1 MWESIVDRL
10 EANENDIV
18 RIAVTGV
25 AGDAAV
31 IVIVVINYVVVCVQQ
46 RTVIVVTIFKFGAY
60 IFLLIRAI
68 VHISFRTNGHILQGA
83 EFLVAMICDNIR
95 SVVRIIRGA
104 VPRIGDAL
112 TKSNILVDSINI
124 IKSHVDANAG
134 NRQAAYGAII
144 NGSLGTVRIRM
155 VLVAAIVAE
164 RGGGDLGD
172 RLRLSALLNFVLD
185 YVLRQIAGVIIQS
198 GDLLG
203 EYRGAGSGLGR
214 VIVEIS
220 AGTTIGAASATS
232 TVAARFLAETN
243 TGIAKVRTSISAI
256 SSARMEMIFF
266 MIVSL
271 SFFEH
276 DVLEVDN
283 CYVNVLN

>member
-25 AGDAAV
+25 AGDATV

-124 IKSHVDANAG
+124 IKGYVDTDAG

-155 VLVAAIVAE
+155 VLAAAIVAE

-214 VIVEIS
+214 VDS
-220 AGTTIGAASATS
+220 GDFSWDY
-232 TVAARFLAETN
+232 
-243 TGIAKVRTSISAI
+243 SAI

>member
-25 AGDAAV
+25 AGDATV

-104 VPRIGDAL
+104 VPRISYAL
-112 TKSNILVDSINI
+112 GKIYVLIDLIDI
-124 IKSHVDANAG
+124 IESYVDANGRDDQSAD
-134 NRQAAYGAII
+134 GALV
-144 NGSLGTVRIRM
+144 NGALTTIVVAVIHA
-155 VLVAAIVAE
+155 AAIAAAGD
-164 RGGGDLGD
+164 GGGPQPL
-172 RLRLSALLNFVLD
+172 LQKLSQPL
-185 YVLRQIAGVIIQS
+185 LRQ
-198 GDLLG
+198 
-203 EYRGAGSGLGR
+203 
-214 VIVEIS
+214 
-220 AGTTIGAASATS
+220 
-232 TVAARFLAETN
+232 
-243 TGIAKVRTSISAI
+243 
-256 SSARMEMIFF
+256 
-266 MIVSL
+266 SL
-271 SFFEH
+271 R
-276 DVLEVDN
+276 
-283 CYVNVLN
+283 

>member
-25 AGDAAV
+25 AGDATV

-124 IKSHVDANAG
+124 IKGHVDTNAG
-134 NRQAAYGAII
+134 DGPATYGAIV

-155 VLVAAIVAE
+155 VLAAAIVAE
-164 RGGGDLGD
+164 RGRGCLANNLGLGGLFDC
-172 RLRLSALLNFVLD
+172 LLDGVLC
-185 YVLRQIAGVIIQS
+185 QIAGVVFRI
-198 GDLLG
+198 GDLISERGVVWNGLG
-203 EYRGAGSGLGR
+203 RDDGGTFALLEPEAGRGVRISNSGAGSYTKLP
-214 VIVEIS
+214 EKLH
-220 AGTTIGAASATS
+220 A
-232 TVAARFLAETN
+232 
-243 TGIAKVRTSISAI
+243 
-256 SSARMEMIFF
+256 
-266 MIVSL
+266 
-271 SFFEH
+271 
-276 DVLEVDN
+276 
-283 CYVNVLN
+283 

>member
-25 AGDAAV
+25 AGDATV

-124 IKSHVDANAG
+124 IKGYVDTDAG

-155 VLVAAIVAE
+155 VLAAAIVAE
-164 RGGGDLGD
+164 RGEGDLGD

-214 VIVEIS
+214 VDSGDFSWDYNRSCFCDINSRGQI
-220 AGTTIGAASATS
+220 
-232 TVAARFLAETN
+232 LAETN

-256 SSARMEMIFF
+256 RSARMELIFF

>member
-25 AGDAAV
+25 AGDATV

-124 IKSHVDANAG
+124 IKGYVDTDAG

-155 VLVAAIVAE
+155 VLAAAIVAE

-214 VIVEIS
+214 VDSGDLSWDYNRSCFCDINSRGQIFSRNQHRNCKSEDEHQ
-220 AGTTIGAASATS
+220 
-232 TVAARFLAETN
+232 RNQE
-243 TGIAKVRTSISAI
+243 RTDGVDLFHDSVPF
-256 SSARMEMIFF
+256 IF
-266 MIVSL
+266 
-271 SFFEH
+271 
-276 DVLEVDN
+276 
-283 CYVNVLN
+283 